1 MAADTFRAVTD
12 DGTYEFTLSS
22 NANTISIDIE
32 HWAPGLDPDVDNPSD
47 TQNER
52 LTNVTAL
59 GDVITAKG
67 PWGSMVIFTLSATN
81 ASPSI
86 GVRVKAFLHNSNET
100 YPLAPADRAGLGAFV
115 AQAGFPAA

>member
-1 MAADTFRAVTD
+1 MAADTFQAVTD

-32 HWAPGLDPDVDNPSD
+32 HWKPGLDPAADAPSD

-52 LTNVTAL
+52 LTDVTAL

-67 PWGSMVIFTLSATN
+67 PWGSTVIFTLSAPN

-86 GVRVKAFLHNSNET
+86 GVRVKAFLHNSNAV
-100 YPLAPADRAGLGAFV
+100 YPLAAADRAGLGAFV
-115 AQAGFPAA
+115 VQAGLPAA